1 MKLLVAGAGGHGK
14 VVADAAAMSGK
25 YEVVAFL
32 DDRYPGITAVG
43 EWRVVGKLSDASST
57 VGEFGAFVAAFG
69 DASLRLK
76 ALEMAD
82 SLGFSLAVVVH
93 PSATLAGR
101 VSLGAGTVVLAGAVV
116 NIDAAVGRGC
126 IINTGAVVE
135 HDCRLDDGVHICPG
149 ASVAGEVRIGRC
161 SWIGIGACVIQR
173 ITIGN
178 DVTVGAGAACVRD
191 VPDGRVVVG
200 VPAKEIIS

>member
-25 YEVVAFL
+25 YGAVAFL
-32 DDRYPGITAVG
+32 DDRYPGITTIG
-43 EWRVVGKLSDASST
+43 DWRVVGKLSDAPSR
-57 VGEFGAFVAAFG
+57 VNEFGAFVAAFG
-69 DASLRLK
+69 DASLRLR
-76 ALEMAD
+76 ALEMAEGV
-82 SLGFSLAVVVH
+82 GFSLAVVVH

-101 VSLGAGTVVLAGAVV
+101 VSLGAGTVVLARAVV

-135 HDCRLDDGVHICPG
+135 HDCRLEEGVHVCPG

-178 DVTVGAGAACVRD
+178 DVTVGAGAACIRD

-200 VPAKEIIS
+200 VPAKEINS